1 MVLSAFAL
9 SALLLS
15 AASQPAPSPAAP
27 AADEAIPLVS
37 PPPPDISDL
46 PAGSTAV
53 KLIPVETR
61 MSVEVMINGAGPFPF
76 IVDSGASRTVI
87 SGSLARLLGLPSNGP
102 VQIHSVGGTSTVPS
116 VRIDRLSIGGLPPS
130 TIMAP
135 VLRENDLGALGI
147 LGIDVLADKRVVL
160 DFDKNRMTIERAVE
174 NHPRIAPNEIVV
186 TAKRRF
192 GQLVLVNAD
201 ADGQHIY
208 AIVDTGSAVTIG
220 NTSLRSRLLHHRDWQ
235 TYPVKIHDVTGREV
249 PAIYGTAGDIRIG
262 SIKVRHIV
270 AAFCDA
276 DAFDRF
282 QLRNKPAML
291 LGMDLLRGFRR
302 VSIDFANKRV
312 ALLLDA
318 SAIDARPVMS
328 ISGR

>member
-1 MVLSAFAL
+1 MILSAFAL

-15 AASQPAPSPAAP
+15 ATAQPVPSPAAP
-27 AADEAIPLVS
+27 ASDEAIPLVS
-37 PPPPDISDL
+37 PPPPDISEL

-61 MSVEVMINGAGPFPF
+61 MSVEVTINGAGPFPF

-102 VQIHSVGGTSTVPS
+102 VLIHSVGGTSTVPS
-116 VRIDRLSIGGLPPS
+116 ARIDRLSIGGLPPT

-135 VLRENDLGALGI
+135 VLREGDLGALGI

-160 DFDKNRMTIERAVE
+160 DFDKNRMTIYHSEE
-174 NHPRIAPNEIVV
+174 HHPHTAPNEIVV

-192 GQLVLVNAD
+192 GELVLVNAD
-201 ADGQHIY
+201 ANGQRIY

-220 NTSLRSRLLHHRDWQ
+220 NNNLRAKLLRRRNWQ

-249 PAIYGTAGDIRIG
+249 PAIYASAGDIRIG
-262 SIKVRHIV
+262 SIKVRNIV

-282 QLRNKPAML
+282 QLRNQPSML

-302 VSIDFANKRV
+302 VSIDFPNKRV
-312 ALLLDA
+312 SLLLNV
-318 SAIDARPVMS
+318 SAIDATPWRSV
-328 ISGR
+328 GR